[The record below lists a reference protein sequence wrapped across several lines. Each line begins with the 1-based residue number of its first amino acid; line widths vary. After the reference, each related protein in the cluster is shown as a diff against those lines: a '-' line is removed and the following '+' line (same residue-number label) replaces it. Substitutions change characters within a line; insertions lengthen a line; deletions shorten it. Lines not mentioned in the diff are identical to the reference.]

1 MDLDRKERGRFWGI
15 LNSIKRIPSL
25 GNQWLWFEA
34 GGFGL
39 RFEAGTWNE
48 VSDQCLTNIFFPHST
63 IPKHFL
69 ECETKTSS
77 LALFKRKLQ
86 SQWQKDVSFEN
97 KY

>member
-1 MDLDRKERGRFWGI
+1 MDLDRKERDV
-15 LNSIKRIPSL
+15 L
-25 GNQWLWFEA
+25 
-34 GGFGL
+34 GGFSTRLKGSL
-39 RFEAGTWNE
+39 LGKSVKRFEAGTWNE
-48 VSDQCLTNIFFPHST
+48 VSDQCLTNILFPHST